1 MRLAAKLALS
11 SALLAGVAI
20 VGPGF
25 CSNSTTPA
33 QSQDVTAQSHVIR
46 RSVIKVHTENGVV
59 ILPGTADTWD
69 SVEEA
74 LFVADS
80 IAEVQMVNIEVPWQV
95 AYD

>member
-1 MRLAAKLALS
+1 MTLATKLALS
-11 SALLAGVAI
+11 SALLIGVAF

-33 QSQDVTAQSHVIR
+33 QSHDVTPQSQVMR
-46 RSVIKVHTENGVV
+46 RSVIKVHTDHGVV

-69 SVEEA
+69 AVEEA
-74 LFVADS
+74 MFVADS